1 MLNPRVGNVVERM
14 KSGGV
19 ELRRQK
25 RTKFTCGDIPKQLV
39 LTLGFGGDGKSRG
52 FLLPENLHTYF
63 ELSAQAWILYKA
75 PQWNACYPNSY
86 PECIKL
92 KMH

>member
-14 KSGGV
+14 KSGGA
-19 ELRRQK
+19 ELWRQK

-39 LTLGFGGDGKSRG
+39 LTHGFGDDGKSRG
-52 FLLPENLHTYF
+52 VLLPENLHIYF

-75 PQWNACYPNSY
+75 PQWNARYPNSC
-86 PECIKL
+86 PSE
-92 KMH
+92 